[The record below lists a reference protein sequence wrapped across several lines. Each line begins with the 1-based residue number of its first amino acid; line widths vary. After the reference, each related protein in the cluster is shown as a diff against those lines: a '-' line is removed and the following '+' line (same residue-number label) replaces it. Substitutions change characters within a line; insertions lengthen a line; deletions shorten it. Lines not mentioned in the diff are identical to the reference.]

1 MVAVA
6 AEVIIFLLAD
16 IVTLEHGQMYRLLTE
31 SLSTMSDSRWAVGAC
46 QRWIQDHSHKIR
58 FANLAHAVTAQ
69 HY

>member
-31 SLSTMSDSRWAVGAC
+31 SLLTMSDSRLAVGAC
-46 QRWIQDHSHKIR
+46 QRWI
-58 FANLAHAVTAQ
+58 
-69 HY
+69 